1 MLRVGT
7 IKLHDSFP
15 LSRRQIEDVQQ
26 NCGGFLFLTEV
37 IEAAPLKYSKARHF
51 FSKDDW
57 FFEFHFPGQP
67 LVPAS
72 ILAEMMMQNAGVAI
86 CLAKGY
92 ERNIILLNEMIS
104 IKVKK
109 PIPPETEVMVL
120 SEIKRFGRGVGLAEC
135 HVSIDEDVCA
145 LGKFKFAV
153 KGKIGE
159 R

>member
-92 ERNIILLNEMIS
+92 ERNID
-104 IKVKK
+104 
-109 PIPPETEVMVL
+109 T
-120 SEIKRFGRGVGLAEC
+120 
-135 HVSIDEDVCA
+135 
-145 LGKFKFAV
+145 
-153 KGKIGE
+153 
-159 R
+159 